1 MSNIPFEPKD
11 GDYVSLIEKLGKT
24 SIDEIKDEIAKS
36 QKEHLNHAGVL
47 NSPSIEENI
56 SLKNLNNSPEVSIDT
71 SSRQNTISTKTY
83 TKSENI
89 NSLDIDSLVKKIL
102 KILLF
107 IGFVF
112 TAAITVFLAVS
123 VDTDDEEIII
133 FPFIFYIIFVA
144 VISSRLNKKSPNRKV
159 K

>member
-83 TKSENI
+83 TKSENV

-112 TAAITVFLAVS
+112 TAAITFFLADS

-144 VISSRLNKKSPNRKV
+144 VISSRLNKKKPNRKV

>member
-89 NSLDIDSLVKKIL
+89 NSLDIDSLVKKIIR
-102 KILLF
+102 ILIF

-112 TAAITVFLAVS
+112 TAAITFFLADS